1 MSELNSCYVNVICL
15 HTILA
20 AGRRLSYVA
29 ATLWGQVGPT
39 GSEPVP
45 ASLGRALVRR
55 LLQPSRQ
62 KFGNPLVPCPKFFF
76 RKA

>member
-1 MSELNSCYVNVICL
+1 MSELNCCYVNVIYL

-29 ATLWGQVGPT
+29 ATLWEQVGPT

-55 LLQPSRQ
+55 APSTFPP
-62 KFGNPLVPCPKFFF
+62 KVWKSPHPLPEK
-76 RKA
+76 KI